1 MAIGKTKER
10 KKERKLT
17 HAIKKSI
24 GKKNKATRD
33 DGVISLTP
41 EIGEKLSVLG
51 LAKLDSVVLRGDLF
65 PLGVFL
71 TVAMLSNEQSLRS
84 NREQMRRGG
93 GREMMERLV
102 KREKRKRKDSVSGIG
117 IPSSGRRR
125 RRRRRQAEDQGGL
138 EVRWQERTEDM
149 D

>member
-17 HAIKKSI
+17 HAIKKI
-24 GKKNKATRD
+24 VGKKNKATRD

-41 EIGEKLSVLG
+41 EIGEKLSVFG

-65 PLGVFL
+65 PLGVFF
-71 TVAMLSNEQSLRS
+71 
-84 NREQMRRGG
+84 NRRDALQRAKFGIESRADETRG
-93 GREMMERLV
+93 GRESDERIGEER
-102 KREKRKRKDSVSGIG
+102 KEKRGKDSVSGIG

-125 RRRRRQAEDQGGL
+125 RRRRRQAEDQ
-138 EVRWQERTEDM
+138 ED
-149 D
+149 